1 MKTIYQMKQEAHW
14 PVLLTD
20 HQGLITYVNESFR
33 KVFGWT
39 NDEIIGQTLEIVIPN
54 SYRDAHHLG
63 FSRFAVTEQ
72 STVLNHPLQL
82 MAVTKNG
89 REILSEHFIAAE
101 QQQGQWIF
109 GAILRPIK
117 VE

>member
-1 MKTIYQMKQEAHW
+1 MKTIYQMKQEADW

-20 HQGLITYVNESFR
+20 HQGFITYVNASFS
-33 KVFGWT
+33 KVFGWK
-39 NDEIIGQTLEIVIPN
+39 NDEIIGQTLGIVIPN
-54 SYRDAHHLG
+54 SYRDAHNLG
-63 FSRFAVTEQ
+63 FSRFAVTER

-89 REILSEHFIAAE
+89 REILSEHFITAE
-101 QQQGQWIF
+101 QQQGQWVF
-109 GAILRPIK
+109 GAILRPIE